1 MNLVRDLLTMKQRIT
16 LPISAIDNVFNNLIN
31 SLQLNLTQSTIPQQS
46 KFRVL

>member
-1 MNLVRDLLTMKQRIT
+1 MNLVGDLLTMKRRIT

-31 SLQLNLTQSTIPQQS
+31 SIQLNLTQSTISQQS